1 MSIAAILSILM
12 FAGTL
17 LLLAAFLLGVWAQA
31 SQRLER
37 LRSRYSLTSDTPLS
51 AAAPA
56 PEGRP
61 LRRQDGRVS
70 WAAWGKN
77 STVRAHFQ
85 FFLKW
90 LGSLSHVEWLL
101 YGSAC
106 GVLIAILYFALG
118 IPLILSV
125 AAALALAIVAWSI
138 VTRIRRQKRQAAIAE
153 KVPEAIDVMVR
164 ALRVGSP
171 FSSAITLVGKSMEG
185 PIAEEFTATIQE
197 VNFGQ
202 DLVVALHDLAERCD
216 NQDLRFLAAGA
227 AIQQTSGGNLAELL
241 ERISTI
247 CRGRQALALKVKSL
261 TSEAR
266 WSGNVLSI
274 FPIIAVLGITLL
286 SPNYFDE
293 VSKADFFPA
302 LLTVVGVLL
311 IANVIFMRRM
321 LVLRD

>member
-1 MSIAAILSILM
+1 MSIAAVLSLLM
-12 FAGTL
+12 FSGTI
-17 LLLAAFLLGVWAQA
+17 LLLAALLLRVWSRAT
-31 SQRLER
+31 QRLER
-37 LRSRYSLTSDTPLS
+37 LRNRFSLTSGATLAS
-51 AAAPA
+51 AVPA
-56 PEGRP
+56 PEGRS
-61 LRRQDGRVS
+61 LRRDGRVS
-70 WAAWGKN
+70 WAAWGR
-77 STVRAHFQ
+77 SSSVRIHFQ

-90 LGSLSHVEWLL
+90 LRSLSYGQWLL
-101 YGSAC
+101 YGAIC
-106 GVLIAILYFALG
+106 GLLIAVLSLAIGFS
-118 IPLILSV
+118 LILSV
-125 AAALALAIVAWSI
+125 AATCALAVCGWSI
-138 VTRIRRQKRQAAIAE
+138 VTRYRGQKRRDAIAE

-171 FSSAITLVGKSMEG
+171 FSSAVTLVGKSMEG
-185 PIAEEFTATIQE
+185 PIAEEFTATVQE
-197 VNFGQ
+197 VSFGQ

-241 ERISTI
+241 ERISMI

-286 SPNYFDE
+286 SPNYFDD

-302 LLTVVGVLL
+302 LLTVVGILL
-311 IANVIFMRRM
+311 VANVLFMRRM

>member
-1 MSIAAILSILM
+1 MSVAAILAILM
-12 FAGTL
+12 FSGTV
-17 LLLAAFLLGVWAQA
+17 LLLAAVLLRLWSQA
-31 SQRLER
+31 TQRLDR
-37 LRSRYSLTSDTPLS
+37 LRNRFSLATDTTIASTL
-51 AAAPA
+51 
-56 PEGRP
+56 PEPGGRS
-61 LRRQDGRVS
+61 LRREDGLVS
-70 WAAWGKN
+70 WATWGKN
-77 STVRAHFQ
+77 STVRAHVRL
-85 FFLKW
+85 FLKW
-90 LGSLSHVEWLL
+90 LGSLSYAQWLL
-101 YGSAC
+101 YGFVC
-106 GVLIAILYFALG
+106 GMLIAGFTFLIG
-118 IPLILSV
+118 VPLILSAV
-125 AAALALAIVAWSI
+125 ATLVLGVAFWSI
-138 VTRIRRQKRQAAIAE
+138 VTRYRRQKRHEAIAE

-241 ERISTI
+241 ERISKI
-247 CRGRQALALKVKSL
+247 CRGRQALALKVRSL

-302 LLTVVGVLL
+302 LLTVVGALL
-311 IANVIFMRRM
+311 VANILFMRRM

>member
-1 MSIAAILSILM
+1 MSIATVLSLLM
-12 FAGTL
+12 FSGTL
-17 LLLAAFLLGVWAQA
+17 LLLASFLLRVWSQA
-31 SQRLER
+31 NQRLER
-37 LRSRYSLTSDTPLS
+37 LRSRFSLTSGASPAS
-51 AAAPA
+51 AVSPS
-56 PEGRP
+56 EGRP
-61 LRRQDGRVS
+61 LRRGDGRVS
-70 WAAWGKN
+70 WAAWGK
-77 STVRAHFQ
+77 SSSIRIHFLL
-85 FFLKW
+85 FLKW
-90 LGSLSHVEWLL
+90 LGSLSYAQWLL
-101 YGSAC
+101 YGTVC
-106 GVLIAILYFALG
+106 GLLIAVLSVAIGFS
-118 IPLILSV
+118 LILSV
-125 AAALALAIVAWSI
+125 TATCALAVCVWSI
-138 VTRIRRQKRQAAIAE
+138 VMRYRRQKRRDAIAE

-171 FSSAITLVGKSMEG
+171 FSSAVTLVGKSMEG
-185 PIAEEFTATIQE
+185 PIAEEFTATVQE
-197 VNFGQ
+197 VSFGQ

-293 VSKADFFPA
+293 VSRADFFPA
-302 LLTVVGVLL
+302 LLTIVGALL
-311 IANVIFMRRM
+311 VANVLFMRRM